1 MVNYTS
7 PIAILFVGVSTTI
20 NNVDAK
26 SLLRKRHPN
35 LGMQQQQQQ
44 AKSRQLEVAE
54 LSGCVGGC
62 SISMSLL
69 EQSSQFTP
77 ELTIVGDEGLPE
89 GTFPLGQ
96 CQGDCD
102 DDSECADGLACFQR
116 DDYEMVPGC
125 SGKGERKTD
134 YCYDPT
140 LAE

>member
-1 MVNYTS
+1 M
-7 PIAILFVGVSTTI
+7 
-20 NNVDAK
+20 
-26 SLLRKRHPN
+26 
-35 LGMQQQQQQ
+35 
-44 AKSRQLEVAE
+44 
-54 LSGCVGGC
+54 
-62 SISMSLL
+62 SMSLPNL

-77 ELTIVGDEGLPE
+77 ELTIVGDAQGLPE

-140 LAE
+140 LDESIEATTAPPGTTEETTTSEF